1 MSSAS
6 GLTCDVDPTL
16 INALRQQK
24 IGKYRHV
31 QAFQ

>member
-24 IGKYRHV
+24 TGKYRHMWRI
-31 QAFQ
+31 